1 MNITVVEMVARS
13 EFDFLMMY
21 ITETV
26 ISFKYSAIALWN
38 ICQNLIELDQAAYEF
53 DISSSI
59 SLQYLD
65 RQGSQSVTHVFGVNK
80 YLMMLVESQSREMY
94 MRTQIRQHFTLDW
107 LVRVNPFRIY
117 LSCKS
122 FINYDWHSLS
132 GRYSARICFLTT
144 LLVVLHHLDVRFKPQ
159 MQRANL
165 S

>member
-21 ITETV
+21 ITEIV
-26 ISFKYSAIALWN
+26 ISFKYSAIVLWN

-65 RQGSQSVTHVFGVNK
+65 RQGSQSVTHMFGVNK

-94 MRTQIRQHFTLDW
+94 MRTQAALYFGLI
-107 LVRVNPFRIY
+107 
-117 LSCKS
+117 SK
-122 FINYDWHSLS
+122 
-132 GRYSARICFLTT
+132 G
-144 LLVVLHHLDVRFKPQ
+144 
-159 MQRANL
+159 
-165 S
+165 